1 MTPEQLRN
9 SLLRMAISGK
19 LTRQNELE
27 SANEVIC
34 SSLKARQSLEKAKL
48 IKKENKILP
57 ISEEEIPFDI
67 PKNWAWVRLIQ
78 ISSIEAGGTPDRGT
92 PEYWNGNIPWLKIG
106 DISNKEV
113 TTCSE
118 YISELGLENSSAKI
132 FKKGTILYTIF
143 ATIGRVGILDFDA
156 STNQAIAGI
165 TFYGNLN
172 KDYLYYVLLSLK
184 EVLVG
189 QSHGMAQMN
198 INQAILKQTPIP
210 IPPLEEQE
218 RIVFKIEE
226 LMPLVNHYEE
236 AWNKL
241 YKFNKKFPVD
251 MEKSILQFAFEGKLE
266 KQNSNDDNVEKLLDE
281 IVKIKTKLIN
291 DKIIKKEKKLPDMV
305 EKELLFEIPYNWR
318 WVRMSDVLDIR
329 DGTHD
334 SPKYYQTGIPFVT
347 SKNLVEGK
355 IDFSDCKLISIED
368 AKKFNERSYIDDG
381 DILFAMIGTIGNPVI
396 VKKDREF
403 CIKNMALI
411 KNFARD
417 YLETEFVYYYL
428 LFIENYLKSIAQASV
443 QSFVSLSIL
452 RKFVFPIPPL
462 EEQKRIVNK
471 LEELLPLCKKL
482 SKNYD

>member
-1 MTPEQLRN
+1 
-9 SLLRMAISGK
+9 
-19 LTRQNELE
+19 
-27 SANEVIC
+27 
-34 SSLKARQSLEKAKL
+34 
-48 IKKENKILP
+48 
-57 ISEEEIPFDI
+57 
-67 PKNWAWVRLIQ
+67 
-78 ISSIEAGGTPDRGT
+78 
-92 PEYWNGNIPWLKIG
+92 
-106 DISNKEV
+106 
-113 TTCSE
+113 
-118 YISELGLENSSAKI
+118 
-132 FKKGTILYTIF
+132 
-143 ATIGRVGILDFDA
+143 
-156 STNQAIAGI
+156 
-165 TFYGNLN
+165 
-172 KDYLYYVLLSLK
+172 
-184 EVLVG
+184 
-189 QSHGMAQMN
+189 
-198 INQAILKQTPIP
+198 
-210 IPPLEEQE
+210 
-218 RIVFKIEE
+218 
-226 LMPLVNHYEE
+226 MPLVNHYEE